1 VNIADVALYR
11 PIVSSGISRDG
22 RWAVACAPAYDP
34 EADARH
40 TRAYVLD
47 LDAVAAGAAPTSTWR
62 ELLPDALAVYG
73 PTFSPDCR
81 HLAAFQGL
89 ARGQSL
95 EVFDLLDLDAPPTS
109 ITGLP
114 YHAAALKWDAKGRL
128 TCLGDDAEGVRR
140 VWRWKDLDAPPA
152 PVTPPDEAVL
162 DYSFGRRPDDLVW
175 LAVPPV
181 ELKPGPVSPVMR
193 WQRGEPTDEAR
204 GGSIETL
211 EIPVF
216 LFGYLCHD
224 ATGERLAF
232 IGRDP
237 SSQLAT
243 PHVWVLDP
251 ARWCHDGG
259 GLACISGHLDGD
271 VKGYDWLPDGA
282 GLIVAMQQH
291 TTGRL
296 LRFDFAP
303 GAVPSEP
310 LEART
315 WGGDP
320 GYLSGPHVDREGG
333 RVLYLHQDSHVPQ
346 RMMLGA
352 LDAPEAPGVALT
364 HFSDALA
371 ELPLAPS
378 RHVEWLADDGL
389 RIEGVYIAALRPDA
403 NDANDTDDADDA
415 DDAASNGS
423 GEVDEAAVPA
433 PTIIW
438 LHGGPAEHVAHT
450 FSPYFQVFAA
460 AGYNVFAPNYRGST
474 GRGDAFL
481 RASVG
486 GLCRADR
493 DDVRA
498 GIAHLAAEGLVTPG
512 AIGVIGWS
520 YGATLALALAA
531 SGEAI
536 EALVVGAPVI
546 DLVNVFGAPR
556 YPSTMVEYFAAPWW
570 QDRTPYDAASP
581 ITYGERLEA
590 PTLIL
595 HGEDDPRIP
604 KSQSL
609 LLYRMLLAREV
620 PTSLQYFAREGH
632 IFTHPKSVRQMLG
645 FALDWL
651 DGYLFEPPDEPGAD
665 EAAASLGGAGAE
677 PPALPMESP

>member
-1 VNIADVALYR
+1 MNIADVALYR

-34 EADARH
+34 EADALH
-40 TRAYVLD
+40 TRVYVID
-47 LDAVAAGAAPTSTWR
+47 LDAVAAGADPASTWR

-95 EVFDLLDLDAPPTS
+95 EVFDLLDLDAPATS

-128 TCLGDDAEGVRR
+128 TCLGDDAEGIRR
-140 VWRWKDLDAPPA
+140 VWRWKDLEAPPA

-204 GGSIETL
+204 GGLIETL
-211 EIPVF
+211 AIPVF

-237 SSQLAT
+237 TSQLAT
-243 PHVWVLDP
+243 PHLWVIEP
-251 ARWCHDGG
+251 ARWCVDGS
-259 GLACISGHLDGD
+259 GLACITGHLDGD
-271 VKGYDWLPDGA
+271 VKGYDWLPGGS

-296 LRFDFAP
+296 LRFDFDSGALPAAP
-303 GAVPSEP
+303 P
-310 LEART
+310 EARA
-315 WGGDP
+315 WGGDT
-320 GYLSGPHVDREGG
+320 GYLSGPHVDRERG
-333 RVLYLHQDSHVPQ
+333 RLLYLHQDSHVPQ

-352 LDAPEAPGVALT
+352 LDAPEAQGLALT
-364 HFSDALA
+364 PFSDVLA

-378 RHVEWLADDGL
+378 RPVEWLAEDGL
-389 RIEGVYIAALRPDA
+389 RIEGVYIPALRA
-403 NDANDTDDADDA
+403 EHAGDDD
-415 DDAASNGS
+415 
-423 GEVDEAAVPA
+423 DEAPA

-498 GIAHLAAEGLVTPG
+498 GIAHLAAQGLVTPG
-512 AIGVIGWS
+512 ALGVIGWS

-556 YPSTMVEYFAAPWW
+556 YPSTIVEYFAAPWW
-570 QDRTPYDAASP
+570 RDRAPYDAASP
-581 ITYGERLEA
+581 ITYGEQLDV

-595 HGEDDPRIP
+595 HGEEDPRIP

-632 IFTHPKSVRQMLG
+632 IFTHPRSVRQMLG

-651 DGYLFEPPDEPGAD
+651 DSYLFEPPDEPSADDAPGEGAATLAD
-665 EAAASLGGAGAE
+665 AGAE
-677 PPALPMESP
+677 PPALPTESP